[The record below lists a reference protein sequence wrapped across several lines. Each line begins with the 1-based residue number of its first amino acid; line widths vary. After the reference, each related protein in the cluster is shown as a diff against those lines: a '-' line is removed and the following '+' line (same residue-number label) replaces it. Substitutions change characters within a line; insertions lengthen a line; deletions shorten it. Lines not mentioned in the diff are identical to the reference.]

1 MYMYTVCIFLL
12 FSLFYICTYA
22 CAVHVHVHVPLL
34 YFSDDD
40 LKLNSQTFNWPEKMD
55 PIFEVSQRR
64 LLSRREKAEADL
76 KEKVVKFEEQ
86 LTEYHNTIELYKD
99 KEVMLKSLHMHISD
113 IILLFIYR
121 FLVMLM
127 TLDLLLSS

>member
-22 CAVHVHVHVPLL
+22 CTVHVPLL